1 MSMDMDISDKSDD
14 SWKSKSDLSSS
25 SKNLMGG
32 GGGQDKVVEGKADDT
47 DKGIERRPR
56 SYNSFFTEM
65 FDVPTFGTE
74 DGWEVEEEDKDT
86 RRSLFKECKDEE
98 NKLDVFIVPFPPK
111 DGQDKENE
119 LNEGKG
125 IMLCMPV
132 TEVRLLLP
140 ILYLFTCAHD
150 MFTNTNTLS
159 LLYCLFFTRC
169 SSNSLSHHHMM
180 SS

>member
-32 GGGQDKVVEGKADDT
+32 GGGQDKAVESREVKTDT
-47 DKGIERRPR
+47 DIGKEIERRPR

-65 FDVPTFGTE
+65 FDVPTFGADE
-74 DGWEVEEEDKDT
+74 GWKAEEEDKDT
-86 RRSLFKECKDEE
+86 RSSLFKECKDEE
-98 NKLDVFIVPFPPK
+98 NELDVFVVPFPPK

-132 TEVRLLLP
+132 TEVSHFFHS
-140 ILYLFTCAHD
+140 I
-150 MFTNTNTLS
+150 S
-159 LLYCLFFTRC
+159 LLVHMICSLTQILSLFFTV
-169 SSNSLSHHHMM
+169 SSLPGAAATA
-180 SS
+180 